1 VSYLELLLINCW
13 AYKFMNNVRSNFSTS
28 LSVAIILMFASIE
41 TMAAKDQP
49 ETPKRKRVIEEIMV
63 TATKR
68 ERSVRELP
76 ISIDAF
82 TGEDLVER
90 GIVSLENLI
99 ELSPGVTFTNRAEAD
114 GQSINIRGIGT
125 SFAARFYNRPYG
137 FFYEDV
143 ALINPTVFG
152 VQPAIEPFDM
162 ATVEILK
169 GPQGTLFGGSGLI
182 GAVRYSPAKPD
193 FDGFR
198 AIFSG
203 ANSQFSDSDDKG
215 KEYNAMINL
224 PLIEDVVAAR
234 YTITDRHEAG
244 YIDDLNNERD
254 DVNSFDAQ
262 TWRAQLAW
270 NITSNF
276 SALASVLERTL
287 DQPDAATSDYP
298 DRYETDNK
306 YFLEPSNS
314 LVEMGIINLNWAPRD
329 DFDITVVAS
338 QLDKSMVQNRD
349 ASGNIDTEDTGVRGT
364 VPIKANS
371 EQTTLEAR
379 MAGSIGADCRF
390 WLFCNTDYLIGA
402 VQSEADQFVQ
412 VGSNIAAP
420 PSLATIAETVITE
433 IDALTEEEAIFFDIT
448 RHFREGIFVL
458 NIGGR
463 YFKQHTGG
471 ANLNSA
477 RIEAPVA
484 SEVPP
489 IAPLLTQDTFPPE
502 SVDQNVEEFNP
513 KIAFTWNANDDL
525 AFFTS
530 AVRGFRFGGI
540 NVNALQSDAIPLEFE
555 PDSVWNYELGMR
567 SEWFDGQFLADI
579 TAYFIKWENAQQG
592 LYDTSRIGAV
602 AYINN
607 FGGST
612 VKGAEFNFRVILPFG
627 FDYSLSGAYNDAR
640 NDEAFQARD
649 AEAKKGD
656 INPGSPLWTGNTN
669 INWKGYLGN
678 FNIGANI
685 GFTYQGVSKNSWEIP
700 IDVDQIDSVN
710 ASIRVANETWPGKP
724 ALSLTA
730 VNLENDINVSS
741 YTSDRGANNTL
752 EDKFYFLSSPRKIS
766 LRLQFTFD

>member
-1 VSYLELLLINCW
+1 MSIVHS
-13 AYKFMNNVRSNFSTS
+13 RFSS
-28 LSVAIILMFASIE
+28 PLSVAIILILASIE
-41 TMAAKDQP
+41 TAAAKGQ
-49 ETPKRKRVIEEIMV
+49 EGSLKEKRVIEEIMV

-82 TGEDLVER
+82 TGDDLVER

-182 GAVRYSPAKPD
+182 GAVRYSPAKPEFND
-193 FDGFR
+193 FL
-198 AIFSG
+198 AKLSG
-203 ANSQFSDSDDKG
+203 ANSQFSSSDDKS

-224 PLIEDVVAAR
+224 PLIQDVLAAR
-234 YTITDRHEAG
+234 YTITDRHKAG

-270 NITSNF
+270 NITSSF
-276 SALASVLERTL
+276 SARASVLERTL
-287 DQPDAATSDYP
+287 DQPDAATSGNP

-306 YFLEPSNS
+306 YFLEPSES
-314 LVEMGIINLNWAPRD
+314 LVEMSIINLNWAPRD

-338 QLDKSMVQNRD
+338 QLDKSMAQNRD
-349 ASGNIDTEDTGVRGT
+349 ASGNIDTEDAGVRGT
-364 VPIKANS
+364 VPVKANS
-371 EQTTLEAR
+371 EQSTLEAR
-379 MAGSIGADCRF
+379 MAGSMSADCSF
-390 WLFCNTDYLIGA
+390 WLFCSTDYLIG
-402 VQSEADQFVQ
+402 VVHSEADQFVS

-420 PSLATIAETVITE
+420 PSLATIGETVITE
-433 IDALTEEEAIFFDIT
+433 IDALAEEKAIFFDLT
-448 RHFREGIFVL
+448 RYFRDGLFVL
-458 NIGGR
+458 NLGGR
-463 YFKQHTGG
+463 YFKQLTTG

-477 RIEAPVA
+477 RIDEPVV
-484 SEVPP
+484 SQVTP
-489 IAPLLTQDTFPPE
+489 IAPLLTSDTFPPE
-502 SVDQNVEEFNP
+502 YVDQEVEEFNP
-513 KIAFTWNANDDL
+513 KIALTWNASDNL

-567 SEWFDGQFLADI
+567 SEWFDGQLLADV
-579 TAYFIKWENAQQG
+579 TAYYINWENAQQG

-602 AYINN
+602 AYIDN

-612 VKGAEFNFRVILPFG
+612 VRGTEFSFRVILPFG
-627 FDYSLSGAYNDAR
+627 FTYSLSGAYNDAR

-649 AEAKKGD
+649 ADAKKGD

-669 INWKGYLGN
+669 INWKGHVGN
-678 FNIGANI
+678 FDIGANI
-685 GFTYQGVSKNSWEIP
+685 GFNYQGVSKNSWEIP
-700 IDVDQIDSVN
+700 IDVDQIDSVS
-710 ASIRVANETWPGKP
+710 ASLRVVNETWPGKP
-724 ALSLTA
+724 SLSLTG
-730 VNLENDINVSS
+730 VNLENDVNMSS
-741 YTSDRGANNTL
+741 YTSDRGASNTL
-752 EDKFYFLSSPRKIS
+752 EDQFYFLNSPREIS
-766 LRLQFTFD
+766 LRLEFTFD